1 MEFTGERVIPGKT
14 DPDLFNEHLARYR
27 FAETLASGRRILDA
41 GCGAGYG
48 TALLAQRA
56 EAANGVDLSHEALH
70 WAKREYAD
78 SKAAFSQADCSVLPF
93 RDGSF
98 DLITAFEVIE
108 HLPDWKGLLLE
119 ARRVLTDSGQLLVS
133 TPNRVYYQESRAEP
147 NPFHV
152 HEFDH
157 DEFKRELEAVFPHV
171 TMFFENHT
179 QAISFRTPEMQG
191 VRTVMGGAPPEAEE
205 AHFFLAV
212 CSGQPQFG
220 APAFLYVPSSGNVL
234 RDRDRHVALLEEE
247 VRTKTAWLDK
257 ATQDLETLAR
267 TNQEEHRK
275 AQEAIHRIEA
285 ELADKVAWAQSRDQ
299 EVTQAAARVE
309 ELETRVIERSEWA
322 LQLQKQ
328 IDQLQERLEQIYR
341 WKGYRLARKF
351 GMAPLPPSEDR

>member
-56 EAANGVDLSHEALH
+56 ESACGIDFSYETLD
-70 WAKREYAD
+70 WASREYA
-78 SKAAFSQADCSVLPF
+78 SGKASFGQADCSVLPF
-93 RDGSF
+93 RDSSF

-108 HLPDWKGLLLE
+108 HLPDWKAFLRE
-119 ARRVLTDSGQLLVS
+119 TRRVLTDSGQLLVS

-147 NPFHV
+147 NEYHV
-152 HEFDH
+152 HEFDY
-157 DEFKRELEAVFPHV
+157 DEYKQELEAVFPHV
-171 TMFFENHT
+171 TLFLENHT
-179 QAISFRTPEMQG
+179 QAISFRTPAMQG
-191 VRTVMGGAPPEAEE
+191 VRTVMGGDAPNPQD

-234 RDRDRHVALLEEE
+234 REREQHVALLEQE
-247 VRTKTAWLDK
+247 VKTKNEWLAK
-257 ATQDLETLAR
+257 ATADLETLAK
-267 TNQEEHRK
+267 TNQEEHDN
-275 AQEAIHRIEA
+275 AQEAIRRMEA
-285 ELADKVAWAQSRDQ
+285 DLAEKISWAQSRDA
-299 EVTQAAARVE
+299 EIAAAAAMIN
-309 ELETRVIERSEWA
+309 ELEARVIERSEWA
-322 LQLQKQ
+322 KRLQAQ
-328 IDQLQERLEQIYR
+328 IDTLHQ

-351 GMAPLPPSEDR
+351 GLAPDER